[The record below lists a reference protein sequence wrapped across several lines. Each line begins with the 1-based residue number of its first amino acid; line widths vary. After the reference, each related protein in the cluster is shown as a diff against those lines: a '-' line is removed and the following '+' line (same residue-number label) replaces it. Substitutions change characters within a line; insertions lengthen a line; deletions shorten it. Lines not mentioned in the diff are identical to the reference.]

1 MSDRDE
7 KQERPAG
14 IRPSLVDVGSADQ
27 LPPGNSMRVAVGDAE
42 FTLVN
47 TGEAVLAVG
56 DLCLRCSSSLSAAA
70 VRGPLLTCLHCG
82 WQYDLVRACVVGLPL
97 LRIDRQEV
105 RVDHG
110 HLFVVASVDAPQPVS

>member
-1 MSDRDE
+1 MSDRNDD
-7 KQERPAG
+7 QDRRAGARPG
-14 IRPSLVDVGSADQ
+14 FVDVGSADQ
-27 LPPGNSMRVAVGDAE
+27 LPPGNAMQVAVGDAE
-42 FTLVN
+42 LTLVN
-47 TGEAVLAVG
+47 TGDAVLAVG

-82 WQYDLVRACVVGLPL
+82 WQYDLMRACVVGLPL

-110 HLFVVASVDAPQPVS
+110 HLFVVAAVDTPQPLS